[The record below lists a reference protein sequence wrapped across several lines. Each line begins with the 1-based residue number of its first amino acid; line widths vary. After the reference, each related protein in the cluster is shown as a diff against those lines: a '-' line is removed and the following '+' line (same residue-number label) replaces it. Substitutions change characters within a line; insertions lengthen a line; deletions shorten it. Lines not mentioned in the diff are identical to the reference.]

1 VSFPTDSVTDRM
13 EESRGGLVVEGEA
26 VVVVAVVVGAAMV
39 VTEGAATQAVVVKA
53 KPTSTDKRITPD
65 RRQRRVFLGN
75 IVTSPVEDR
84 AP

>member
-1 VSFPTDSVTDRM
+1 MSFPTDSVTDRM

-26 VVVVAVVVGAAMV
+26 VVGVAVVVVAAVV
-39 VTEGAATQAVVVKA
+39 VTEDAVRQAVVVKA
-53 KPTSTDKRITPD
+53 NPKSTDKRTVLD
-65 RRQRRVFLGN
+65 RRQHRIFLGN